1 MIIGNGLAPISQLG
15 QLIGCHYQNHQL
27 TRQMLRKSNCM
38 QTFDEWMKENCNPAD
53 NYTFAQYGR
62 YADGWR
68 NSMPWSY
75 RGMSISYDNWAQSR
89 WGEIQNKEWLML
101 AWKEGLAI
109 CAKAYL
115 QDIDT
120 NWRGKTVEDAA
131 DFMLTIRGTFESLIG
146 MGMTALAEQQLSAAS
161 GETK

>member
-1 MIIGNGLAPISQLG
+1 
-15 QLIGCHYQNHQL
+15 
-27 TRQMLRKSNCM
+27 M

-68 NSMPWSY
+68 NSMPRSSK
-75 RGMSISYDNWAQSR
+75 GMSISYDNWAESR
-89 WGEIQNKEWLML
+89 WDEIQNKERLML
-101 AWKEGLAI
+101 AWKEGVAI
-109 CAKAYL
+109 RAKAHL

-131 DFMLTIRGTFESLIG
+131 DFMLTIRETFASLID
-146 MGMTALAEQQLSAAS
+146 MGMTALAEQQSS
-161 GETK
+161 GGVE